1 MAATATMSAMTTTSL
16 IDLVRMRLLAGD
28 VNLDAL
34 LRGYMAAVMDTTH
47 RYVSSGD
54 FKLYDSSIL
63 KRYITFQEIFSPR
76 DEPHPNRF
84 SIWCYKGDDIRISL
98 SFNSPR
104 EAKKFSEAIKV
115 EFDTSYS
122 EDSFTHNLS
131 DARFVWKYLFEHY
144 VLESTWIGEI
154 NKVLGLK

>member
-1 MAATATMSAMTTTSL
+1 MAATASMTTMTTSL
-16 IDLVRMRLLAGD
+16 IDLVKMRLLGGD

-63 KRYITFQEIFSPR
+63 KRYITFQERGLSAS
-76 DEPHPNRF
+76 DEPHPNGF

-98 SFNSPR
+98 SFSSPG

-115 EFDTSYS
+115 EFNTSYS
-122 EDSFTHNLS
+122 EDPFTHNLS
-131 DARFVWKYLFEHY
+131 DARFVWKYLSEHY
-144 VLESTWIGEI
+144 VLESTWIAEI